1 MAGTL
6 QQLVNFVSSKE
17 DGMYSRLALLTGK
30 GESGWISAAPDSDDE
45 WIDGDE
51 LFENLADDVLQA
63 YHFLLNSPTSVHFT
77 REQWKI
83 HNKLFGHI
91 MQNVS
96 LEDGE
101 GNEAIVGRHGL
112 LTMRIAM
119 VLTALRKWEAGWNMK
134 DVTCSDE
141 DFSITIELV
150 KVLLEHSLSLS
161 TILPGTERK
170 RSQMTCFHR
179 VLECYK
185 KLPESFTYMEY
196 LTATAAMDIS
206 RSTAKRWL
214 KKMLKQNLVA
224 YDNGIYR
231 KVHSTE

>member
-1 MAGTL
+1 M
-6 QQLVNFVSSKE
+6 
-17 DGMYSRLALLTGK
+17 MR
-30 GESGWISAAPDSDDE
+30 
-45 WIDGDE
+45 
-51 LFENLADDVLQA
+51 
-63 YHFLLNSPTSVHFT
+63 
-77 REQWKI
+77 
-83 HNKLFGHI
+83 
-91 MQNVS
+91 NVS

-150 KVLLEHSLSLS
+150 KVLAG
-161 TILPGTERK
+161 TQPLPLHHPARNGTETLADDLFPPRAGVLQEAA
-170 RSQMTCFHR
+170 RELHLHGISHR
-179 VLECYK
+179 DG
-185 KLPESFTYMEY
+185 
-196 LTATAAMDIS
+196 AMDIS